1 MMDIQY
7 FTKEDVDF
15 TVFEALLT
23 PDQVPME
30 HFYLGIAVREGGQ
43 ALAKAALYLNPDV
56 VYLSYKVGLVGAY
69 AATEDFAACKLLF
82 ETVEELA
89 RHLGLDMLLGPM
101 NGSTWEDYRFVD
113 DPGRAPFLMEKIH
126 PTYYSQQWQSCGFE
140 AIARYYSSESFQL
153 QVHDD
158 AVLTTEKRLQE
169 EGVQIRPID
178 LASYEEELRGIHPFL
193 SHAFSTN
200 FLYSPIGEQAFV
212 DKYLPIKNFL
222 QSDFVLI
229 AEHRGK
235 VVGVF
240 LCVADVL
247 DKTEKTLIIKTIA
260 RDPAPVYS
268 GLGHVMAA
276 QVYRQAYEQQ
286 FTRII
291 HAFLKEEGTSTP
303 ISQHFYGLPFK
314 TYSLYGKVL

>member
-7 FTKEDVDF
+7 FRKDDVDF
-15 TVFEALLT
+15 AVFETLVI
-23 PDQVPME
+23 PDQVPIE
-30 HFYLGIAVREGGQ
+30 HFYIGIVVQEDGQ
-43 ALAKAALYLNPDV
+43 ALAKAALYLNPHV
-56 VYLSYKVGLVGAY
+56 VYQHYKVGLLGAY
-69 AATEDFAACKLLF
+69 AATENISACKLLL
-82 ETVEELA
+82 ETLEDLA
-89 RHLGLDMLLGPM
+89 RQLGLDMLLGPM
-101 NGSTWEDYRFVD
+101 NGSTWEDYRFMD
-113 DPGRAPFLMEKIH
+113 APGGASFLMEKTH

-153 QVHDD
+153 QVDH
-158 AVLTTEKRLQE
+158 AVLPIEKRLQE
-169 EGVQIRPID
+169 EGVQMRPID
-178 LASYEEELRGIHPFL
+178 LASYEEELRRIHPFL

-212 DKYLPIKNFL
+212 DKYLPIKSFL
-222 QSDFVLI
+222 QADFVLI
-229 AEHRGK
+229 AEHRGE

-247 DKTEKTLIIKTIA
+247 DKTTKTLIIKTIA

-276 QVYRQAYEQQ
+276 QVYRQAYEQH
-286 FTRII
+286 FNRII

-303 ISQHFYGLPFK
+303 ISRHFYGLPFK